1 MSELGWLVQFK
12 RSVFWRNFLETVWQ
26 PFPVN
31 PPVSSFIKNGS
42 FTLPVNLPVSLISG
56 GDRLSFSIN
65 EPLFSL
71 SLLTDLKL
79 SRIQG
84 KKK

>member
-1 MSELGWLVQFK
+1 MSEFGWFVQFK

-31 PPVSSFIKNGS
+31 LPVSSFIKNGS
-42 FTLPVNLPVSLISG
+42 FTLPVSLVSG

-79 SRIQG
+79 SRI
-84 KKK
+84 

>member
-1 MSELGWLVQFK
+1 VSELGWFVQFK

-31 PPVSSFIKNGS
+31 LPVSSFIKNGS
-42 FTLPVNLPVSLISG
+42 FTLPVNLPVSLVSVG
-56 GDRLSFSIN
+56 NRLPFSIN

-71 SLLTDLKL
+71 PLLTDLKL
-79 SRIQG
+79 SRI
-84 KKK
+84 